1 MIVCGFLVF
10 PLADLLLPPQHSAQ
24 FPEPAIGGGRQRTRT
39 CNPSRPGREYCQ
51 AGLCCWSNGTIATN
65 AGAVRVLGRWLHLYI
80 LNAALTLEP
89 EKNMLHDHDLKG
101 IQSQF
106 LLVVCVGQNVCIKSK
121 QVLQIVAGEMLLGR
135 LVVVNDGARQ
145 GFFVRLSLQDL
156 FLDRTTLKEIT

>member
-1 MIVCGFLVF
+1 VVEDKGHALAIHPGLGENIVRQASVVGAMV
-10 PLADLLLPPQHSAQ
+10 PL
-24 FPEPAIGGGRQRTRT
+24 RQMR
-39 CNPSRPGREYCQ
+39 
-51 AGLCCWSNGTIATN
+51 
-65 AGAVRVLGRWLHLYI
+65 GAVRVLGRWLHLYI